1 MQQRTLKPTIA
12 AESNPE
18 GAPAGGISALM
29 YDIVQPLTSNI
40 LQKRNDTWVIS
51 YKAYLQKNF
60 IFQENFIFSR
70 AQSVGN
76 DPRVVPPQ
84 SSTNFLPFLSGSGE
98 SASAQIPL
106 DGIWL
111 GAAGIRSTEY
121 GYIRICINK
130 KQEIKSPC
138 LKFLKVLRKLLSR
151 SFLSRVRDRVPRS
164 FFPFPTAALSDRS
177 QAAFRLTC
185 GLRRRKARRA
195 Q

>member
-1 MQQRTLKPTIA
+1 MQRRTLNQTIA

-98 SASAQIPL
+98 KRQLS
-106 DGIWL
+106 
-111 GAAGIRSTEY
+111 
-121 GYIRICINK
+121 
-130 KQEIKSPC
+130 KS
-138 LKFLKVLRKLLSR
+138 
-151 SFLSRVRDRVPRS
+151 
-164 FFPFPTAALSDRS
+164 
-177 QAAFRLTC
+177 RLT
-185 GLRRRKARRA
+185 GFGS
-195 Q
+195 